1 MLALAQG
8 LTIPSEVSFSLTLAP
23 SAQGANR
30 PRYEY
35 TPKGPLE
42 VFGVSIN
49 LFFSSIVRFIPA

>member
-23 SAQGANR
+23 LAQGANR

-49 LFFSSIVRFIPA
+49 FFSSIVRFIPV